1 MSEER
6 KTHTRGQSS
15 CSYECKTHQTNQIDN
30 LSLYPSAQLSPKQ
43 ILSSDE
49 MLSDE
54 LLSRAMLLLSRD
66 PSNESESKQ
75 DELESIVKNE
85 HKDVNTKKDK
95 IDKIKV
101 SDNDKS
107 NDKIEVRLKTGHKID
122 SKSDTDKGLEVV
134 NDLNTDMV
142 DNKKLL
148 PTREFDTKILE
159 HPTNLSYTGARPKTR
174 IEIKVN
180 LPTMLSQSTI
190 QQPRLH

>member
-6 KTHTRGQSS
+6 KTHTRSQSS
-15 CSYECKTHQTNQIDN
+15 CSYDCKTHQTNQIDN
-30 LSLYPSAQLSPKQ
+30 LSLHPSAQLSPKQ

-54 LLSRAMLLLSRD
+54 LLSGAILLLTRD

-95 IDKIKV
+95 IDKIEV

-134 NDLNTDMV
+134 NDLNTEMV

-148 PTREFDTKILE
+148 PTTESLIQRYWNIPRIYLILE
-159 HPTNLSYTGARPKTR
+159 QDLKP
-174 IEIKVN
+174 E
-180 LPTMLSQSTI
+180 
-190 QQPRLH
+190 